1 MVFYS
6 IHFKVKYGESRNR
19 RMAYEE
25 RKWDGVQ
32 FSTTTLA
39 NIYPTQGFWRLI
51 LTNVTDEKRFS
62 VLKMVLQNSFGE
74 LVCLFSLS
82 IVDCSAPLTTVHFNV
97 TNVIRCSVFKM
108 V

>member
-1 MVFYS
+1 MRKGNGMVFNFQLQPLPTY
-6 IHFKVKYGESRNR
+6 IQ
-19 RMAYEE
+19 
-25 RKWDGVQ
+25 RKD
-32 FSTTTLA
+32 
-39 NIYPTQGFWRLI
+39 WRLI

-97 TNVIRCSVFKM
+97 TNVIRCSVFK
-108 V
+108 VV

>member
-82 IVDCSAPLTTVHFNV
+82 KLWIALLH
-97 TNVIRCSVFKM
+97 
-108 V
+108 